1 MARFF
6 KISLYSTSEE
16 DYTGES
22 VIINEDQIVEIT
34 EIDSNDVGETI
45 AKITMSNGIEYIVLR
60 DIDTLVHVY

>member
-34 EIDSNDVGETI
+34 EIDSN
-45 AKITMSNGIEYIVLR
+45 S
-60 DIDTLVHVY
+60 TLTD